1 MQSTNGRKEPAQ
13 RKALSEEQINSFWT
27 NGYLKV
33 GKILEDDEIELL
45 RREYDGE
52 FERAHNGHHPRFR
65 SHEIGETK
73 VLQIM
78 QMCEYNI
85 HFRRLLYNDRIL
97 DLIEDLIG
105 PNIQLFHDQAL
116 FKPARHG
123 GPAHWH
129 QDNAYWKCSPP
140 NLVSC
145 WLTLDDV
152 DVHNGAMQ
160 FLPGTH
166 FRSVEHGRLA
176 ENNALLELGE
186 EIDESKAVVVP
197 LPAGGVTLHH
207 CQTLHHTAP
216 NKTDRQRRAF
226 AIHFMTPG
234 TRSMREMKY
243 LEVSFEQ
250 PVLRMRV

>member
-1 MQSTNGRKEPAQ
+1 MQTANGNSEPAQ
-13 RKALSEEQINSFWT
+13 RKALTEEQVNRFWT
-27 NGYLKV
+27 EGYLGI

-45 RREYDGE
+45 RREYDHE
-52 FERAHNGHHPRFR
+52 FELANSGRHPRFR
-65 SHEIGETK
+65 SHAIGDTRM
-73 VLQIM
+73 LQIM

-85 HFRRLLYNDRIL
+85 HFRRLLYDDRIL

-123 GPAHWH
+123 APALWH
-129 QDNAYWKCSPP
+129 QDNAYWRCSPP

-152 DVHNGAMQ
+152 DVRNGAMQ

-166 FRSVEHGRLA
+166 FRSQEHERLA
-176 ENNALLELGE
+176 DNNALLDLS
-186 EIDESKAVVVP
+186 DQVDDSKAVVVP

-207 CQTLHHTAP
+207 CQTLHYTAP
-216 NKTDRQRRAF
+216 NETDRQRRAF
-226 AIHFMTPG
+226 AIHFMNPG
-234 TRSMREMKY
+234 TRSLREMKY

>member
-1 MQSTNGRKEPAQ
+1 MQTANGNTTTVE
-13 RKALSEEQINSFWT
+13 RKALTEEQVNRFWT
-27 NGYLKV
+27 DGYLGI
-33 GKILEDDEIELL
+33 GKILEDDEVELL
-45 RREYDGE
+45 RREYDRE
-52 FERAHNGHHPRFR
+52 FERAYSGHHPRYR
-65 SHEIGETK
+65 SHAVGDTRI
-73 VLQIM
+73 LQII

-85 HFRRLLYNDRIL
+85 HFRRLLYDDRIL

-105 PNIQLFHDQAL
+105 PNIQLFHDHAL
-116 FKPARHG
+116 LKPARHG
-123 GPAHWH
+123 APALWH
-129 QDNAYWKCSPP
+129 QDNAYWRCSPP

-160 FLPGTH
+160 FLPRTH
-166 FRSVEHGRLA
+166 FRSVEHDRLA
-176 ENNALLELGE
+176 EDSVLLDLS
-186 EIDESKAVVVP
+186 DKVDDANAVVVP

-207 CQTLHHTAP
+207 CQTLHYTAP

-234 TRSMREMKY
+234 TRSLREMKY